1 MLTALRSSLLGLKH
15 LGYPFK
21 APVTSDGSDG
31 TDEEEGDDCV
41 AVGKG
46 RAGLLKSVKALA
58 GFTRPGCQVL
68 PVGSFAWG
76 IDIEGSDLDVV
87 VATGKSESDS
97 DVLTAICHKL
107 QMLQAKGKAP
117 RGLEA
122 AHCVVYGVGTSM
134 PVLAIRTFQDG
145 EPLDVDM
152 CTVGNLSSVRDAI
165 LFRHYFELLPRLPEV
180 LQLLKRWLRL
190 RALPTSSEGGYPQIF
205 WMRLAARTFQTVR
218 QLLRGFCAQWS
229 QSLPSWGSL
238 MNLVGEEPSPFLKR
252 LPAGVYGAT
261 ALLFLREL
269 TILSKTPTPEDLP
282 RLPPQQHLC
291 PAKAGFWAAFLI
303 PALSDEAAED
313 PPGHSPVSGGS
324 PPSSPLP
331 KAKAKAKEEKKDEK
345 KEALAAQAVKERLAS
360 TRLGPVLEILKAI
373 EQPDVQKHGTFI
385 LPDWHTTY
393 KDQLGSYKKFVKRST
408 QLQVIEMEEGKYIIQ
423 KAGDTTAAA
432 VPQAKAKAAKGDWK
446 QLLAS
451 AWNIYCQ
458 ATARHEW
465 NIDVFTSAL
474 ARGVRTTKPVTGDS
488 APASPKVGPKDGPDE
503 PKDNDAKADA
513 EGPKKT
519 LRKKGVKSKGGN
531 EKAPDG
537 YQQTTMGA
545 TSACSAEMTNTCDPA
560 SANDSDSRAGVL
572 ALELY
577 HLSSSALLVSGRVT
591 ACVGQQET
599 IRYCYARPEEASSQ
613 PRPEGKAQSA
623 GIQRYEF
630 ISRKDSDWVMLV
642 DVNWKELLQTL
653 ARKIKMNTAQLWQA
667 TAALVTGA
675 AATAA
680 FTGFIPFPFGQ
691 EEKPKEMD
699 QTDDLEQRLQQE
711 LRTTSFTEW
720 KASGFD
726 PEAAG
731 KPAAKSQLND
741 KKSGLLR

>member
-1 MLTALRSSLLGLKH
+1 MKLPEEEPNEADTTVASEASGVGSAEIEAEVEVDTTAEVEASTEAEAADGDQEASVPDVPASQEAIDGDLDASTAEMTASQGPRMDFSNAAHLAFWLPLLSDHLVRSGYLTQCAVPPWSTQSQASGRRGWKARKAPAAEGGQPVGPDLLLQACWDHHSPGGCTRDTCRWQHFALDKWQSSWLRLQRFCFGAQLATFSSLGELKQAVEDAFSNEERLAANAPGNLFGALRSSLLGLKH

-31 TDEEEGDDCV
+31 TDDEEGDDCV

-107 QMLQAKGKAP
+107 QKLQAKGKAP

-205 WMRLAARTFQTVR
+205 WMRLAARTFQTVGGPGEASAEQARDDVDLEVR

-282 RLPPQQHLC
+282 RLPPQTHLC

-303 PALSDEAAED
+303 PALSDEAAEE
-313 PPGHSPVSGGS
+313 PSGHSPVSG
-324 PPSSPLP
+324 
-331 KAKAKAKEEKKDEK
+331 
-345 KEALAAQAVKERLAS
+345 
-360 TRLGPVLEILKAI
+360 
-373 EQPDVQKHGTFI
+373 
-385 LPDWHTTY
+385 
-393 KDQLGSYKKFVKRST
+393 
-408 QLQVIEMEEGKYIIQ
+408 
-423 KAGDTTAAA
+423 
-432 VPQAKAKAAKGDWK
+432 
-446 QLLAS
+446 
-451 AWNIYCQ
+451 
-458 ATARHEW
+458 
-465 NIDVFTSAL
+465 
-474 ARGVRTTKPVTGDS
+474 
-488 APASPKVGPKDGPDE
+488 
-503 PKDNDAKADA
+503 
-513 EGPKKT
+513 
-519 LRKKGVKSKGGN
+519 
-531 EKAPDG
+531 
-537 YQQTTMGA
+537 
-545 TSACSAEMTNTCDPA
+545 
-560 SANDSDSRAGVL
+560 
-572 ALELY
+572 
-577 HLSSSALLVSGRVT
+577 SSALLVSGRVT

-599 IRYCYARPEEASSQ
+599 IRYCYARPEEASGQ
-613 PRPEGKAQSA
+613 PRPGGDAQSA
-623 GIQRYEF
+623 GVQRYEF

-642 DVNWKELLQTL
+642 DVNWKEACDVGERRCKSMALLPQHFVCTL
-653 ARKIKMNTAQLWQA
+653 DGDPTIS
-667 TAALVTGA
+667 
-675 AATAA
+675 
-680 FTGFIPFPFGQ
+680 
-691 EEKPKEMD
+691 
-699 QTDDLEQRLQQE
+699 
-711 LRTTSFTEW
+711 TT
-720 KASGFD
+720 
-726 PEAAG
+726 
-731 KPAAKSQLND
+731 AAKSMRELQDLALAPAV
-741 KKSGLLR
+741 KVGLPSPYPLYRYTRRVLLSTFARERTKSKPTETPKARVRKSGRGRKYR